1 MLILLAYI
9 LANHSFVQ
17 ANGAHAVPSRPK
29 VIPCQI
35 LCPSEIPPV
44 DKNRGLSF
52 ELSHRVCNA
61 ELGRYAQTHVH
72 MVSKSMPLDQF
83 QPKLWHNSR
92 KIPPISF
99 RSLPKIAFFRYFGMN
114 TKWYRQYQRTC
125 AWLSQSRIGSP
136 HPCPGGLGLESLL
149 FPTESTPERSN
160 LLASHRQRRWFNCWN
175 YCQINTCADK

>member
-52 ELSHRVCNA
+52 ELSHRVRNA

-83 QPKLWHNSR
+83 QPKLLAQLPENSG
-92 KIPPISF
+92 SSTF
-99 RSLPKIAFFRYFGMN
+99 VMELPLERVCSTHGAD
-114 TKWYRQYQRTC
+114 C
-125 AWLSQSRIGSP
+125 VE
-136 HPCPGGLGLESLL
+136 LGFTVS
-149 FPTESTPERSN
+149 
-160 LLASHRQRRWFNCWN
+160 
-175 YCQINTCADK
+175 

>member
-17 ANGAHAVPSRPK
+17 ANGAHAVPSRLK

-83 QPKLWHNSR
+83 QPKLLAQLPENSPDLFSKSSKDR
-92 KIPPISF
+92 FLPVLRDEHEVVPAIPAYVRLAFPISH
-99 RSLPKIAFFRYFGMN
+99 RLSSSLPRRAWFGEP
-114 TKWYRQYQRTC
+114 
-125 AWLSQSRIGSP
+125 SFSDRIN
-136 HPCPGGLGLESLL
+136 PGTVKPFGV
-149 FPTESTPERSN
+149 TPPE
-160 LLASHRQRRWFNCWN
+160 AVV
-175 YCQINTCADK
+175 